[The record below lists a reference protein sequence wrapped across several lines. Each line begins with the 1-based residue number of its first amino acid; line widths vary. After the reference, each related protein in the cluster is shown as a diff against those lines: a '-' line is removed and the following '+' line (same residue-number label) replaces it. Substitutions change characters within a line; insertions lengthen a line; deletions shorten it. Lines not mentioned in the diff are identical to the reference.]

1 MKLTALDIK
10 QQTFD
15 KSFRGYDIAEVNAY
29 LNLVASEWEHL
40 VSRNKELER
49 DLESMREKLEHYQ
62 RVEEA
67 LHETLQTAKES
78 AEQRLA
84 RSRQDAEDKIEK
96 AEMEAE
102 NLIREARQQRQ
113 QIRQSIL
120 RLLDRRKEVIGGMQN
135 YLEMAQES
143 LNQFSNDEARTF
155 EIKDE
160 LSEEESSFEKKLR
173 LRSQSSQNEKEQTN
187 EEQLKNQQ
195 NPDNKKSSGSSVT
208 AGAEDLDEI
217 IDDLD

>member
-15 KSFRGYDIAEVNAY
+15 KAFRGYDIAEVNAY
-29 LNLVASEWEHL
+29 LNLVANEWEHL

-49 DLESMREKLEHYQ
+49 DLEHMREKLEHYQ
-62 RVEEA
+62 KVEEA

-84 RSRQDAEDKIEK
+84 RSRKDAEDKIDK

-120 RLLDRRKEVIGGMQN
+120 RLLDRRKEIIGGMQN

-143 LNQFSNDEARTF
+143 LNQFANDEARTF
-155 EIKDE
+155 EIKDD

-173 LRSQSSQNEKEQTN
+173 LRSQTSEKNSGQSQG
-187 EEQLKNQQ
+187 QQ
-195 NPDNKKSSGSSVT
+195 NKKGSGQADGSVP